1 MRIPNKDFTVITLAI
16 GDTYGGEDV
25 LLNMNI
31 VVLIIVE
38 MMVEVVVDKVMNED
52 EEVDMVADE

>member
-1 MRIPNKDFTVITLAI
+1 MRIPNKDFTLAI
-16 GDTYGGEDV
+16 GDTFGGEDV

>member
-1 MRIPNKDFTVITLAI
+1 MRIPNKDFSVITLAI

-52 EEVDMVADE
+52 EEVDKVADK

>member
-1 MRIPNKDFTVITLAI
+1 MRIPNKDFSVITLAI

-38 MMVEVVVDKVMNED
+38 MMVEVVVDKV
-52 EEVDMVADE
+52 ADE